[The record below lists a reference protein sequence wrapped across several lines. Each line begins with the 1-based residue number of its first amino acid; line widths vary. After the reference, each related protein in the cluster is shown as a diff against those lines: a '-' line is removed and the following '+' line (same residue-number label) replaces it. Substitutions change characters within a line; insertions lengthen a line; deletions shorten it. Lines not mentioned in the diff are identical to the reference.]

1 MPEIRA
7 IVQKSRED
15 LTFSEVDILLE
26 SPYHEECFA
35 GVITL
40 VFFSEKK
47 RYPLPEIAQFYMDHA
62 KYINNWD
69 LVDASSGFIIGPYL
83 TTLSSEE
90 REKYIDACV
99 SDPSLWVNRIIILA
113 SFYPI
118 KNGDGAMI
126 FALAPRFFSHPHDL
140 IHKAVGW
147 MLREA
152 GKRQPE
158 KLRDFLDQYAS
169 RMPRTM
175 LRYAIEKFDP
185 EERKKYMKQ
194 KTEKDTGES
203 LGNR

>member
-1 MPEIRA
+1 
-7 IVQKSRED
+7 
-15 LTFSEVDILLE
+15 
-26 SPYHEECFA
+26 
-35 GVITL
+35 
-40 VFFSEKK
+40 
-47 RYPLPEIAQFYMDHA
+47 
-62 KYINNWD
+62 
-69 LVDASSGFIIGPYL
+69 
-83 TTLSSEE
+83 
-90 REKYIDACV
+90 
-99 SDPSLWVNRIIILA
+99 
-113 SFYPI
+113 
-118 KNGDGAMI
+118 
-126 FALAPRFFSHPHDL
+126 
-140 IHKAVGW
+140 